1 MNNKQLLLS
10 QEGKLDFVCLRPFLF
25 KVRPR
30 IPSSSITW
38 EFVQN
43 AASWIPILDALNQ
56 SLHFNTVPLYRAPV
70 YTLKFEKHCNK
81 KMC

>member
-25 KVRPR
+25 KVGPR

-43 AASWIPILDALNQ
+43 AASWTPSLDVQNQ
-56 SLHFNTVPLYRAPV
+56 NPHFNTVPLYRATV
-70 YTLKFEKHCNK
+70 YTLKFEKPCNK